1 MQDLTLLINK
11 LYQEHHLEKEEWI
24 MLIRGQTPE
33 LSRYLFSLA
42 REVRHRYY
50 GHQVWI
56 RGLIEFTNYC
66 RNDCY
71 YCGIRAGNR
80 QAKRYR
86 LTQEQ
91 ILSCCRAGYQLGF
104 RTFVLQGGEDLWFTD
119 EKICQIV
126 RSIKEEFS
134 DCAVTLSIGERS
146 RESYQAFF

>member
-71 YCGIRAGNR
+71 YCGIRAGTIT
-80 QAKRYR
+80 AV
-86 LTQEQ
+86 
-91 ILSCCRAGYQLGF
+91 SAPA
-104 RTFVLQGGEDLWFTD
+104 
-119 EKICQIV
+119 IV
-126 RSIKEEFS
+126 RQN
-134 DCAVTLSIGERS
+134 ATV
-146 RESYQAFF
+146 